1 MTSAVVMSVCCF
13 VAQRGL
19 VLLFCFFIRL
29 FARALTRR
37 GKRQK
42 ARSQPSGGQKTGITK
57 GALFRVKLSEQGPS
71 PVRKAKSAEIE
82 KFERKIASARAGAR
96 HVSWES
102 PQLHARLGP
111 KSPRPNPREFLRA
124 SMFMNVVANGNASS

>member
-1 MTSAVVMSVCCF
+1 MWGLENGGSALSVSRHLAG
-13 VAQRGL
+13 VAGGGEKTRGNDPP
-19 VLLFCFFIRL
+19 FGD
-29 FARALTRR
+29 AN
-37 GKRQK
+37 
-42 ARSQPSGGQKTGITK
+42 
-57 GALFRVKLSEQGPS
+57 GALNVVEIGEWSVPS
-71 PVRKAKSAEIE
+71 AVRKAKSAEIE

>member
-1 MTSAVVMSVCCF
+1 MVSDES
-13 VAQRGL
+13 
-19 VLLFCFFIRL
+19 
-29 FARALTRR
+29 
-37 GKRQK
+37 
-42 ARSQPSGGQKTGITK
+42 SNEDGGDWPG
-57 GALFRVKLSEQGPS
+57 SEA
-71 PVRKAKSAEIE
+71 VRKAKSAEIE